1 MSGCARSGRRQGQ
14 DLCLADPPQRESTPL
29 GAGLGHPTEFA
40 RRCEGEAITGHRAVG
55 FASRATTSS
64 VVHSALAM

>member
-1 MSGCARSGRRQGQ
+1 MDDARAKISAWRTHHN
-14 DLCLADPPQRESTPL
+14 ESRPHSAPDWATPT
-29 GAGLGHPTEFA
+29 GFA

-55 FASRATTSS
+55 FASLATTSS

>member
-1 MSGCARSGRRQGQ
+1 MDSCGAFATR
-14 DLCLADPPQRESTPL
+14 DLGEILAQ
-29 GAGLGHPTEFA
+29 
-40 RRCEGEAITGHRAVG
+40 EGEAITGHCAVG